1 MFIIRVR
8 PVFLVFYIKVF
19 NSLLGGSVEIQF
31 LDIVGNILIALYK
44 EIYLILRS
52 ENIVFI
58 IKGCNL
64 ILGGSFE
71 IQFLGIF

>member
-19 NSLLGGSVEIQF
+19 NLLLGGSFEIQF

-52 ENIVFI
+52 EKIVFI
-58 IKGCNL
+58 KGL
-64 ILGGSFE
+64 ILLMLSD
-71 IQFLGIF
+71 Q